1 MCVLP
6 SKKRPSR
13 RSNVRVCVL
22 LPSYRSA
29 TNNRGADY
37 MLSLKVDSTERRL
50 AIDEVNGLTASPRAR
65 GVSDGYSSW

>member
-1 MCVLP
+1 
-6 SKKRPSR
+6 
-13 RSNVRVCVL
+13 
-22 LPSYRSA
+22 
-29 TNNRGADY
+29 